1 MAFELYGMLAGSVS
15 PMTGE
20 HVKPAYGG
28 DDEAFLQKVVTPI
41 YQTIAKVTCFSYS
54 SRGDL
59 FFLSFP
65 SIYLLFYFFNLDLC
79 ALQEA
84 KRSRGGK
91 SKHSVWRNY
100 DDLNE
105 YFW

>member
-1 MAFELYGMLAGSVS
+1 MVLVESERES
-15 PMTGE
+15 IGE
-20 HVKPAYGG
+20 WWSLCKQSGDAHSFSRNVEFGILNLAYGG

-41 YQTIAKVTCFSYS
+41 HKTIAK
-54 SRGDL
+54 
-59 FFLSFP
+59 
-65 SIYLLFYFFNLDLC
+65 
-79 ALQEA
+79 EA
-84 KRSRGGK
+84 KRSREGK